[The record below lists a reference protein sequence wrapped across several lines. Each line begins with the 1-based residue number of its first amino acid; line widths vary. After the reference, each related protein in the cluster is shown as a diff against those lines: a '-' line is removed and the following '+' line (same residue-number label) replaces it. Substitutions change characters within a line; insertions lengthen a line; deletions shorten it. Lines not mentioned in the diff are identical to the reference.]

1 MTILVTCIPE
11 GINCF
16 DANSKSRFCTCS
28 KMDKVINLDIP
39 HIGELIFQGIDTP
52 GLIKCLEVSE
62 TWKILAENV
71 LIKRIKS
78 FKDKMDGDG
87 YSLLQL
93 ACIYNQPE
101 TVQFLLDSWI
111 QFDID
116 INATDRNGWTLL
128 HLAAKH
134 GHDKVAK
141 ILLEASLEHDI
152 NVNAYDFQKLTPFT
166 IACINGHLEVAK
178 LMIQQSRIYEID
190 LNLFDYMG
198 NSAMHYAIKN
208 KHLEIAR
215 VMIDESKAKGIF
227 LNRDYN
233 SFRRDLLY
241 INAWV
246 SSIGGLVYGR
256 RPDLWNP
263 LVTSYFITRTTDIFR
278 KNAQNCLIKILK
290 LVYFHC
296 ALCLLWSHSG
306 YSGYFTEWLE
316 GQDGLLPFF
325 QIYLYFKHLTLMT
338 LMLLFFGFLV
348 IYLIDIIILVIWKA
362 RGGTGLIN
370 TILIPSYRA

>member
-1 MTILVTCIPE
+1 
-11 GINCF
+11 
-16 DANSKSRFCTCS
+16 
-28 KMDKVINLDIP
+28 MDKVINLGIP
-39 HIGELIFQGIDTP
+39 HVAELIFENIDTP
-52 GLIKCLEVSE
+52 GLLQCVLVSE

-71 LIKRIKS
+71 LIKRIKRE
-78 FKDKMDGDG
+78 KDKMDGDG
-87 YSLLQL
+87 YSPLQL
-93 ACIYNQPE
+93 ACIDNQPE

-116 INATDRNGWTLL
+116 INTTDRNGWTLL

-141 ILLEASLEHDI
+141 ILLEASLERDI
-152 NVNAYDFQKLTPFT
+152 DVNVYDFQKLTPFT

-178 LMIQQSRIYEID
+178 LMILESRTYGID
-190 LNLFDYMG
+190 LNLLDFQG
-198 NSAMHYAIKN
+198 HSAFHYAVYYG
-208 KHLEIAR
+208 HRDMDQQCEIVR
-215 VMIDESKAKGIF
+215 LMIDESKDKGIS
-227 LNRDYN
+227 LNQEND
-233 SFRRDLLY
+233 SFRTVLLKF
-241 INAWV
+241 NGWV
-246 SSIGGLVYGR
+246 NSIGGLVYGR

-290 LVYFHC
+290 LVYFHM
-296 ALCLLWSHSG
+296 ALSLLWSHSG

-362 RGGTGLIN
+362 RGGTGQIN